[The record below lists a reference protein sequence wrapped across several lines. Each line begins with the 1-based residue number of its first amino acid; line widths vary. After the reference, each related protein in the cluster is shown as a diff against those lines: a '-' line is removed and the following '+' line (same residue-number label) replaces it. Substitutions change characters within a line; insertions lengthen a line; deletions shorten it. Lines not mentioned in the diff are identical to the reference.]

1 MLIRAEPGAGANGHP
16 AGTTFTGETSTGA
29 TFTGATSSGATST
42 GATSTDATSTDAT
55 STDTASSG
63 TASSGSGSPRPA
75 RAGSSGG
82 ATALPPSSGWT
93 AIGPNCASSRL
104 TTDRATPYRAAI
116 QACER
121 PSPARAQR
129 RTWAT
134 CRSPSLGG
142 RPRRRTNPAEPCRRA
157 RPRNIDT

>member
-1 MLIRAEPGAGANGHP
+1 VLIRAEPGAGANGHP
-16 AGTTFTGETSTGA
+16 AGTTFTG
-29 TFTGATSSGATST
+29 
-42 GATSTDATSTDAT
+42 ATSTDATSTD
-55 STDTASSG
+55 

-93 AIGPNCASSRL
+93 VIGPTCASSRL
-104 TTDRATPYRAAI
+104 TTDRATPYLAAI
-116 QACER
+116 QVWER
-121 PSPARAQR
+121 PSPAHR

-134 CRSPSLGG
+134 CCRSPSLGG

>member
-16 AGTTFTGETSTGA
+16 AGTTFTGT
-29 TFTGATSSGATST
+29 TSSG
-42 GATSTDATSTDAT
+42 
-55 STDTASSG
+55 TASSG
-63 TASSGSGSPRPA
+63 TASSGFGSPRPA

-116 QACER
+116 QAWER
-121 PSPARAQR
+121 PSPAQR
-129 RTWAT
+129 QTWAT